1 MRRLAAILLVGLAV
15 ILQVSLLPALRPF
28 GVVPNLALV
37 VVVLVSMQMVTSE
50 AVIAA
55 AVSGLVLDLD
65 SGSNFGLW
73 TGVMVLSVLAVAM
86 VQRAGIELDRAF
98 VAPVLVSAGTL
109 VISVVIWVSLIPS
122 VSSLPIGNLGG
133 RLAIE
138 LVINLVLTM
147 VMRPVVRMLIGGGGP
162 QIEPGG

>member
-1 MRRLAAILLVGLAV
+1 VRRLAAILLVGLAV
-15 ILQVSLLPALRPF
+15 ILQISLLPALRPF

-37 VVVLVSMQMVTSE
+37 IVVLVSMRVVTSE
-50 AVIAA
+50 AVIGAA
-55 AVSGLVLDLD
+55 ASGLVLDLA

-73 TGVMVLSVLAVAM
+73 TGVLVLSVLAVAM
-86 VQRAGIELDRAF
+86 VQRAGIELDRVF

-109 VISVVIWVSLIPS
+109 VISLVIWVSLISS
-122 VSSLPIGNLGG
+122 VTHWPAANLGG

-138 LVINLVLTM
+138 LVINLVLTI
-147 VMRPVVRMLIGGGGP
+147 VLRPVVRMLIGGGGP